1 MTLVART
8 LLFYILGIWLAA
20 LAGTAIPT
28 ATLAD
33 DKPVTPI
40 GPSLQKNGKYLFSVT
55 LHTKAEIDSMLT
67 RAETLAKTLLSGINN
82 RTGIAL
88 VLHGPEIELFTK
100 KNYGSNRQLVDKASR
115 LDSSAV
121 IDIKACRTT
130 MGELKIKEKDL
141 PNFIEIV
148 PYGPDEE
155 KRLLEQG
162 YTYL

>member
-1 MTLVART
+1 MTFVAQSLRFLT
-8 LLFYILGIWLAA
+8 LGVCLAA
-20 LAGTAIPT
+20 LTGSAVP
-28 ATLAD
+28 ATTFAD
-33 DKPVTPI
+33 DKPVTSI
-40 GPSLQKNGKYLFSVT
+40 RPSPQENGKYLFSIT
-55 LHTKAEIDSMLT
+55 LHTRDEIDSMLT
-67 RAETLAKTLLSGINN
+67 RAETLAKTLRSGKDNH
-82 RTGIAL
+82 TGIAL
-88 VLHGPEIELFTK
+88 VLHGPEIGLFTR

-121 IDIKACRTT
+121 IEIKACRTA
-130 MGELKIKEKDL
+130 MGELNIKEGDL

>member
-1 MTLVART
+1 MTLVARI
-8 LLFYILGIWLAA
+8 LLFTSGICLAA
-20 LAGTAIPT
+20 LAATAVPT
-28 ATLAD
+28 ITFAD
-33 DKPVTPI
+33 DKPVTSI
-40 GPSLQKNGKYLFSVT
+40 RPSPQKNGKYLFSVT
-55 LHTKAEIDSMLT
+55 LHTKDEIDSMLT
-67 RAETLAKTLLSGINN
+67 RAETLAKTLLSTKDNH
-82 RTGIAL
+82 TGIAL
-88 VLHGPEIELFTK
+88 VLHGPEIKLFTR